1 MMMVMMI
8 ISLLLLSIH
17 INLIENISIE
27 YKNNLTKKDCT
38 YTDGRFGN
46 IDLSRVGLKQGIPAF
61 RHVPKD
67 LYFYS
72 YNPCYAFSEEPPCTD
87 VAICQSK
94 WFLFELNLFSC
105 FLLLVEKNGS
115 TYYNLGMN
123 SIVSWSIT
131 IDGKVTLVY
140 SVLNRQTIVNLE
152 CRDEIDELVINGEY
166 EPRHYNLTLF
176 SKCACWNGC

>member
-87 VAICQSK
+87 VAI
-94 WFLFELNLFSC
+94 F
-105 FLLLVEKNGS
+105 EKNGS
-115 TYYNLGMN
+115 AYYNLGMN

>member
-1 MMMVMMI
+1 MMMVITI

-38 YTDGRFGN
+38 YNDGRFGN

-67 LYFYS
+67 FYFYS
-72 YNPCYAFSEEPPCTD
+72 
-87 VAICQSK
+87 
-94 WFLFELNLFSC
+94 C
-105 FLLLVEKNGS
+105 FFLLVEKNGS
-115 TYYNLGMN
+115 AYYNLGMN